1 MKTLARTTEH
11 GMPMISALLNDF
23 FNEQWFDSSLSN
35 WKSAGSTLP
44 AVNICEK
51 NDSFVFKVAAPGLKK
66 ENFNIE
72 LDNEVLTI
80 SASPENGL
88 PEGDVQYMRKEYSYQ
103 SFQRSFSLP
112 KDKVNGEKISARY
125 TDGILFIEVPKKE
138 DAKLKPARQIS
149 IR

>member
-66 ENFNIE
+66 ESFNIE

-80 SASPENGL
+80 SASPENGQ